1 MDLPDRLALLGA
13 EADVLTSTCMLD
25 HVAEWVATGEGGIV
39 ANHNLHSL
47 YLYHRDP
54 ELRAFYAR
62 ADLIE
67 IDSTPILAWGRMMG
81 YSLGAGHR
89 STYLD
94 FREDFWQR
102 AAANGWR
109 VYHLGGAPEHAAPAR
124 DAILARHPN
133 VHLDC
138 HHGYFAMSGPEN
150 DAVLADIAE
159 KQPHILLIGMGMPRQ
174 EIWLHQNYDRL
185 PPLVALPI
193 GGAFDYEAG
202 VTYTPPRWTGTA
214 GIEWLVRWVHD
225 PQRLFERYFIEPW
238 ALIPHMMRDFA
249 KKLAGRT
256 PPPMPPAEIRS
267 ATWRRRQALSGT
279 HTTPAVPVAQ
289 VAQVATL
296 PSAMPRRAGN

>member
-1 MDLPDRLALLGA
+1 MDYPDRLALLGA

-25 HVAEWVATGEGGIV
+25 HVAEWVTTGEGGIV

-67 IDSTPILAWGRMMG
+67 IDSTPIIAWGRLMG
-81 YSLGAGHR
+81 YPVARAHR

-94 FREDFWQR
+94 FREAFWTR
-102 AAANGWR
+102 AAENGWR
-109 VYHLGGAPEHAAPAR
+109 VYHLGGAPGHGDAAR
-124 DAILARHPN
+124 EAILGRHPN
-133 VHLDC
+133 VHLEC
-138 HHGYFAMSGPEN
+138 RHGYFDMNSAEN

-159 KQPHILLIGMGMPRQ
+159 KKPHVLLIGMGMPRQ
-174 EIWLHQNYDRL
+174 ELWLHKNYDRL
-185 PPLVALPI
+185 PPVVALPI

-202 VTYTPPRWTGTA
+202 VTYTPPRWTGAA
-214 GIEWLVRWVHD
+214 GVEWLVRWAHD

-238 ALIPHMMRDFA
+238 ALIPHLMHDVA

-256 PPPMPPAEIRS
+256 PPPQPPAEIRS
-267 ATWRRRQALSGT
+267 ATWRKRQALSGT
-279 HTTPAVPVAQ
+279 NTLVPAPMVTPQPVAPAVA
-289 VAQVATL
+289 
-296 PSAMPRRAGN
+296 RRTAEG